1 MLTDLHFTANRIFRF
16 ICTPSFFEL
25 EFQPLSPKHLAFSK
39 NLSAADR
46 QKLPF
51 RKPVFP
57 EVDNARLVEQSQLY
71 GLAKEKLPTWWERAD
86 LIFPDR
92 VALEQ
97 CSSELVARWKCRLIE
112 PEIEHLIDVCAGLG
126 VDSFFL
132 GTNARKLTAFES
144 DPNRAR
150 FLHHNLE
157 RLRPEGVVLKP
168 EPFEVSSL
176 EHINFNEEH
185 VLVYADPDRRSAE
198 GQRLSSWKDTRP
210 SVQELHSF
218 LRIRPS
224 VLLVKLSPMDDPD
237 EILEALPGAD
247 SVWIVSVSN
256 EVKEVLIR
264 WDFRKENVLPVFR
277 VVDINKKGQY
287 AEIEIPQE
295 QVDSPAIGSPSPNQY
310 LLDPWAGIRKG
321 KSAMLLASAEK
332 WTLLSK
338 EARLFASLE
347 EPLDFP
353 GRVFQVE
360 SVFDSLAEFSRQF
373 KSKGLHVVSRN
384 FPQSA
389 DDMRKKYKWGESGD
403 QFLFCFEN
411 SSGRKSI
418 VLTHRL
424 ENRNSPDFRK
434 QI

>member
-1 MLTDLHFTANRIFRF
+1 
-16 ICTPSFFEL
+16 L
-25 EFQPLSPKHLAFSK
+25 EFQPLTPQQLAFCK
-39 NLSAADR
+39 NLSANDR

-71 GLAKEKLPTWWERAD
+71 SLAKDKLPSWWERAD

-97 CSSELVARWKCRLIE
+97 CSSELLACWKSQLIE
-112 PEIEHLIDVCAGLG
+112 PGLDHLIDVCAGLG

-132 GTNARKLTAFES
+132 GTNTRKLTAYEA
-144 DPNRAR
+144 DGNRAR
-150 FLHHNLE
+150 FLQYNME

-168 EPFEVSSL
+168 VAFEVSAL
-176 EHINFNEEH
+176 EDINFDQERF
-185 VLVYADPDRRSAE
+185 LIYADPDRRSAE
-198 GQRLSSWKDTRP
+198 GQRLSYWKDTRP
-210 SVQELHSF
+210 SVHELHSF
-218 LRIRPS
+218 LRNRPS

-247 SVWIVSVSN
+247 AVWIASVSN

-264 WDFRKENVLPVFR
+264 WDFRKEKALPVFR

-287 AEIEIPQE
+287 AEVEIPRE
-295 QVDSPAIGSPSPNQY
+295 IMSYPSIGIPSPNHY

-321 KSAMLLASAEK
+321 KSAMMLASAKK

-338 EARLFASLE
+338 EARLFANFE

-353 GRVFQVE
+353 GRVFLIE
-360 SVFDSLAEFSRQF
+360 RVFESLAEFSRQF

-389 DDMRKKYKWGESGD
+389 DDIRKKYKWEESGD

-418 VLTHRL
+418 VLTRRL
-424 ENRNSPDFRK
+424 ENRCSPNFRK
-434 QI
+434 QN

>member
-1 MLTDLHFTANRIFRF
+1 M
-16 ICTPSFFEL
+16 
-25 EFQPLSPKHLAFSK
+25 EFQPLTPQQLAFCK
-39 NLSAADR
+39 NLSANDR

-51 RKPVFP
+51 RKPVFA
-57 EVDNARLVEQSQLY
+57 EVDNSRMVEQSHLY
-71 GLAKEKLPTWWERAD
+71 ALAKDKLPTWWERAD

-97 CSSELVARWKCRLIE
+97 CSSELLARWKNRLIE

-132 GTNARKLTAFES
+132 GKNALQLTVFES
-144 DPNRAR
+144 DTNRAR
-150 FLHHNLE
+150 FLQHNLE
-157 RLRPEGVVLKP
+157 RLRPEGVVLKSK
-168 EPFEVSSL
+168 PFEVSAL
-176 EHINFNEEH
+176 EEINFDQER
-185 VLVYADPDRRSAE
+185 VLIYADPDRRSAE

-218 LRIRPS
+218 LRTRPS

-247 SVWIVSVSN
+247 AVWIVSVSN

-264 WDFRKENVLPVFR
+264 WDFRKENALPVFH

-287 AEIEIPQE
+287 AEVEIPRKQE
-295 QVDSPAIGSPSPNQY
+295 DAPAFGSPSPNQF

-321 KSAMLLASAEK
+321 KSALMLASAQK

-347 EPLDFP
+347 EP
-353 GRVFQVE
+353 
-360 SVFDSLAEFSRQF
+360 
-373 KSKGLHVVSRN
+373 
-384 FPQSA
+384 
-389 DDMRKKYKWGESGD
+389 
-403 QFLFCFEN
+403 
-411 SSGRKSI
+411 
-418 VLTHRL
+418 
-424 ENRNSPDFRK
+424 
-434 QI
+434 

>member
-1 MLTDLHFTANRIFRF
+1 MVKD
-16 ICTPSFFEL
+16 
-25 EFQPLSPKHLAFSK
+25 
-39 NLSAADR
+39 
-46 QKLPF
+46 KLP
-51 RKPVFP
+51 
-57 EVDNARLVEQSQLY
+57 S
-71 GLAKEKLPTWWERAD
+71 WWERAD

-97 CSSELVARWKCRLIE
+97 CSSELLARWKSQLID
-112 PEIEHLIDVCAGLG
+112 PELDHLIDVCAGLG

-132 GTNARKLTAFES
+132 GANARKLTAFES
-144 DPNRAR
+144 DGNRA
-150 FLHHNLE
+150 LYLKHNLE
-157 RLRPEGVVLKP
+157 RLRPEGVVLKA
-168 EPFEVSSL
+168 EPFEVSAL
-176 EHINFNEEH
+176 EDINFAQER
-185 VLVYADPDRRSAE
+185 VLVYADPDRRSSE

-218 LRIRPS
+218 LRTRPS

-247 SVWIVSVSN
+247 AVWIVSVSN

-264 WDFRKENVLPVFR
+264 WDFRNENVLPVFR

-287 AEIEIPQE
+287 AAVEIPGE
-295 QVDSPAIGSPSPNQY
+295 QMDSPVIGSPSPNQF

-321 KSAMLLASAEK
+321 KSALLLASAAK

-338 EARLFASLE
+338 EARLFSSLD

-353 GRVFQVE
+353 GRVFLME
-360 SVFDSLAEFSRQF
+360 SVFESLAEFSRQY
-373 KSKGLHVVSRN
+373 KSKRLHVVSRN

-389 DDMRKKYKWGESGD
+389 DEIRKKYKWEESGD

-418 VLTHRL
+418 VLTRRL
-424 ENRNSPDFRK
+424 ENQYSPDFRK
-434 QI
+434 QISI

>member
-1 MLTDLHFTANRIFRF
+1 
-16 ICTPSFFEL
+16 L
-25 EFQPLSPKHLAFSK
+25 EFQPLTPQQLSFCK
-39 NLSAADR
+39 NLSASDR

-57 EVDNARLVEQSQLY
+57 EVDNARLAEQSQLY
-71 GLAKEKLPTWWERAD
+71 ALAKDKLPSWWERAE

-97 CSSELVARWKCRLIE
+97 CSSELLARWKSQLIE
-112 PEIEHLIDVCAGLG
+112 PGLDQLIDACAGLG

-132 GTNARKLTAFES
+132 GANARKLTAFEA
-144 DPNRAR
+144 DENRA
-150 FLHHNLE
+150 LYLKHNLE
-157 RLRPEGVVLKP
+157 RLRPVGVVLKP
-168 EPFEVSSL
+168 EPFEVSAQES
-176 EHINFNEEH
+176 INFDQES

-218 LRIRPS
+218 LRNRPS

-247 SVWIVSVSN
+247 AVWIVSVSN

-264 WDFRKENVLPVFR
+264 WDFRKENAQTVFR

-287 AEIEIPQE
+287 AEMEIPRE
-295 QVDSPAIGSPSPNQY
+295 QVDSLVIGIPSPNQY

-321 KSAMLLASAEK
+321 KSALLLASAEK
-332 WTLLSK
+332 LTILSK
-338 EARLFASLE
+338 EARLFFSLE
-347 EPLDFP
+347 EPMDFP
-353 GRVFQVE
+353 GRVFLME
-360 SVFDSLAEFSRQF
+360 GVFDSLAEFSRQF

-389 DDMRKKYKWGESGD
+389 DEIRKKYKWEESGD
-403 QFLFCFEN
+403 QFLFCFDN
-411 SSGRKSI
+411 SSGRKFI
-418 VLTHRL
+418 VLTRRL
-424 ENRNSPDFRK
+424 ENQFSPDFRK
-434 QI
+434 QISI

>member
-1 MLTDLHFTANRIFRF
+1 MYA
-16 ICTPSFFEL
+16 
-25 EFQPLSPKHLAFSK
+25 LAK
-39 NLSAADR
+39 D
-46 QKLPF
+46 KLP
-51 RKPVFP
+51 
-57 EVDNARLVEQSQLY
+57 L
-71 GLAKEKLPTWWERAD
+71 WWERGD

-97 CSSELVARWKCRLIE
+97 CSSELLARWKSRLIE
-112 PEIEHLIDVCAGLG
+112 PEVDHFIDVCAGLG

-144 DPNRAR
+144 DANRAR
-150 FLHHNLE
+150 FLQHNLE
-157 RLRPEGVVLKP
+157 RLRPEGVVLKQ
-168 EPFEVSSL
+168 EAFEVSVL
-176 EHINFNEEH
+176 EGIDFDQEP

-198 GQRLSSWKDTRP
+198 GQRLSSWKNTRP

-218 LRIRPS
+218 LRTRPS

-247 SVWIVSVSN
+247 AVWIVSVSN

-264 WDFRKENVLPVFR
+264 WDFRKENALPVFH

-287 AEIEIPQE
+287 AEVEIPRE
-295 QVDSPAIGSPSPNQY
+295 QMDSIAFGSVATNQY

-338 EARLFASLE
+338 EARLFSCPE

-384 FPQSA
+384 FPQSS
-389 DDMRKKYKWGESGD
+389 DDIRKKYKWEESGD
-403 QFLFCFEN
+403 RFLFCFEN

-418 VLTHRL
+418 VLTSRL
-424 ENRNSPDFRK
+424 ENQFSPDFRK